1 MAVQAMKR
9 YYRTGIHVD
18 LPNEKISS
26 EKGKTMYTED
36 SQGSFGGNVG
46 NGQTLKG

>member
-1 MAVQAMKR
+1 MKR
-9 YYRTGIHVD
+9 YYKTVIHVD